1 MDKRRKSTKEVDG
14 DGDDDGVS
22 LSIMKMAQ
30 QGEVEKR
37 SDRRRCLSGSPR
49 KSCLDILSDAAAR
62 GPTSSKGRSQGTFA
76 RPCSRVR
83 RRRERREAFD
93 ANGIS
98 APFSKSGHHLDGE
111 RVGAEREGRREWDRT
126 IFLLSQSSFLPCPGG
141 ESGAGT
147 IIIHGRCEKK
157 EGECC
162 FLTLPLCLTQSQSQS
177 GNARSIHI
185 YLLHCHY

>member
-30 QGEVEKR
+30 QGEVER
-37 SDRRRCLSGSPR
+37 EVTAGCLFHGRAVWIFFLMPPPEELLEGR
-49 KSCLDILSDAAAR
+49 
-62 GPTSSKGRSQGTFA
+62 RSQGTFA

>member
-1 MDKRRKSTKEVDG
+1 MTAG
-14 DGDDDGVS
+14 A
-22 LSIMKMAQ
+22 L
-30 QGEVEKR
+30 
-37 SDRRRCLSGSPR
+37 CLSPR

-111 RVGAEREGRREWDRT
+111 RVQKGKEGERGDRT

-185 YLLHCHY
+185 YLLHCTVIISLGSFISGLAMAASLGAIIR